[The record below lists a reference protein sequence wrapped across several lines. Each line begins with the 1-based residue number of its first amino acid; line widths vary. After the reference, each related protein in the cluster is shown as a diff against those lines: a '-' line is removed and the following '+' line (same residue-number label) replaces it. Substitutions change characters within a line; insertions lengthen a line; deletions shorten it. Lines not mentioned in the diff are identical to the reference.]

1 MTRCGIAEGW
11 RGDAG
16 SLALGPMTLST
27 GWRDLFGLPED
38 APHLQLALTH
48 PSYANE
54 QGRPG
59 EGDNQR
65 LEFLGDAVLSF
76 CTSEVLYARFP
87 NADEGTLTRT
97 RAQLV
102 NAEALAA
109 FAKSVALPDGLL
121 LGRGA
126 VAAGLRDSTNVV
138 ADAVEA
144 LIAAAYLD
152 VGLPAARRVC
162 ERIVDFGLA
171 RQLKAGARDPKSE
184 LQEQV
189 QALGHPPPTYRV
201 VQSGGPAHARWF
213 EVEVLLAGAGI
224 GQGRGRSKRLAEQEA
239 ARVALDSR
247 SYAAL
252 RVEVPLTSGEGG

>member
-1 MTRCGIAEGW
+1 MSPPE
-11 RGDAG
+11 
-16 SLALGPMTLST
+16 S
-27 GWRDLFGLPED
+27 WRDVFGLSED

-54 QGRPG
+54 QGRR
-59 EGDNQR
+59 GDNQR

-76 CTSEVLYARFP
+76 CTSEALYARFP
-87 NADEGTLTRT
+87 DADEGTLTRT

-102 NAEALAA
+102 NADALAA
-109 FAKSVALPDGLL
+109 FAKAVELPAGLL

-126 VAAGLRDSTNVV
+126 VAAGLRNSTNVV

-144 LIAAAYLD
+144 LIAATYLD
-152 VGLPAARRVC
+152 AGLLAARQAC

-171 RQLKAGARDPKSE
+171 RQRDAGARDAKSE

-189 QALGHPPPTYRV
+189 QALGSAPPTYRV

-213 EVEVLLAGAGI
+213 EVEVVLAGKPI
-224 GQGRGRSKRLAEQEA
+224 GTGRGRSKRLAEQLA
-239 ARVALDSR
+239 AREALQLGTFREDAGNEVN
-247 SYAAL
+247 AA
-252 RVEVPLTSGEGG
+252 EEGG

>member
-1 MTRCGIAEGW
+1 
-11 RGDAG
+11 
-16 SLALGPMTLST
+16 MTLEQ
-27 GWRDLFGLPED
+27 GWRDLFGLPES

-59 EGDNQR
+59 VGDNQR

-87 NADEGTLTRT
+87 DADEGTLTRT

-109 FAKSVALPDGLL
+109 FARSVALPDGLL

-126 VAAGLRDSTNVV
+126 MAAGLRDSTNVV

-152 VGLPAARRVC
+152 LGLPAARRVC

-171 RQLKAGARDPKSE
+171 RQHKAGARDPKSE
-184 LQEQV
+184 LQEQA
-189 QALGHPPPTYRV
+189 QALGHAPPTYRV

-213 EVEVLLAGAGI
+213 EVEVLLGGAAV

-239 ARVALDSR
+239 AR
-247 SYAAL
+247 AAL
-252 RVEVPLTSGEGG
+252 AAHSFESPVEVAAASDVEVSVTSEDGG

>member
-1 MTRCGIAEGW
+1 MTR
-11 RGDAG
+11 
-16 SLALGPMTLST
+16 SPN
-27 GWRDLFGLPED
+27 WRDLFGLPED

-54 QGRPG
+54 QGHPG

-87 NADEGTLTRT
+87 DADEGTLTRT

-126 VAAGLRDSTNVV
+126 VAAGLRESTNVV

-162 ERIVDFGLA
+162 ECIVDFGLGREA
-171 RQLKAGARDPKSE
+171 KAGARDPKSE

-213 EVEVLLAGAGI
+213 EVEVLIGGGAI
-224 GQGRGRSKRLAEQEA
+224 GQGHGRSKRLAEQAA

-247 SYAAL
+247 SFEAFHL
-252 RVEVPLTSGEGG
+252 EVRLAPGESG

>member
-1 MTRCGIAEGW
+1 MTVSNA
-11 RGDAG
+11 
-16 SLALGPMTLST
+16 
-27 GWRDLFGLPED
+27 WRDVFGVPDD

-54 QGRPG
+54 QGRT
-59 EGDNQR
+59 GDNQR

-76 CTSEVLYARFP
+76 CTSELLYARFP

-109 FAKSVALPDGLL
+109 FAKSVALPEGLL

-152 VGLPAARRVC
+152 VGLAAARRAC
-162 ERIVDFGLA
+162 EYIVDFGLA
-171 RQLKAGARDPKSE
+171 RQSEAGARDPKSE

-189 QALGHPPPTYRV
+189 QARGNAPPTYRV

-213 EVEVLLAGAGI
+213 EVEVLSGGAAI
-224 GQGRGRSKRLAEQEA
+224 GKGRGRSKRLAEQA
-239 ARVALDSR
+239 AAVQALD
-247 SYAAL
+247 L
-252 RVEVPLTSGEGG
+252 RNFEVLGAQVLQTSVAREEVE

>member
-1 MTRCGIAEGW
+1 MV
-11 RGDAG
+11 G
-16 SLALGPMTLST
+16 SLALGRMTLLNA
-27 GWRDLFGLPED
+27 WRDVFGLPDD

-54 QGRPG
+54 QGRM
-59 EGDNQR
+59 GDNQR

-87 NADEGTLTRT
+87 DADEGTLTRT

-109 FAKSVALPDGLL
+109 FAKSVALPEGLL

-126 VAAGLRDSTNVV
+126 VAAGLRNSTNVV

-152 VGLPAARRVC
+152 VGLAAARRAC
-162 ERIVDFGLA
+162 ECIVDFGLA
-171 RQLKAGARDPKSE
+171 RQSKAGGRDPKSE
-184 LQEQV
+184 LQEEV
-189 QALGHPPPTYRV
+189 QARGNQPPTYRV
-201 VQSGGPAHARWF
+201 IQSGGPAHARWF
-213 EVEVLLAGAGI
+213 EVEVLSGGAAI
-224 GQGRGRSKRLAEQEA
+224 GKGRGRSKRLAEQA
-239 ARVALDSR
+239 AAVQALDLR
-247 SYAAL
+247 SFEAL
-252 RVEVPLTSGEGG
+252 DVPVLETSVAPEEGG